1 MTDDQVWL
9 FPNIAADDLPTHDY
23 IVNAC
28 AEAGFLR
35 NGVCIQVAGKPPL
48 WVKYGSDYVMRSEGR
63 TQAHVARIVNA
74 DSVNVVRVPD
84 VHLGFSRGRQGYIVM
99 DYVCGE
105 TIANRK
111 SPTGNYTRKMSKL
124 LLPPLSGSSTSQC
137 RRTPPPAP
145 LAAVLLATASSLH
158 VEPRVLYGR
167 TTPGTG
173 KRGMLST
180 HYPYHALTLLANK
193 VLRIQ
198 GQGFRVDFQTETA
211 NGLVLCPSDLRPS
224 NFIIDDEERVWAID
238 FDSTCFLPPSF
249 MSFSLTMSSDVFTQ
263 CVARRLQYPL
273 SANLVAMYAASG
285 LMVVCGNNALGY
297 KAACV

>member
-1 MTDDQVWL
+1 MHCSNDRRRL
-9 FPNIAADDLPTHDY
+9 LPNIAADDLPTHDY

-74 DSVNVVRVPD
+74 DSENVVRVPD
-84 VHLGFSRGRQGYIVM
+84 VHLGFSGGRQGYIVK
-99 DYVCGE
+99 DYVRGE

-111 SPTGNYTRKMSKL
+111 SPTGNYYKKDVK
-124 LLPPLSGSSTSQC
+124 
-137 RRTPPPAP
+137 
-145 LAAVLLATASSLH
+145 AAVAAVKRLINITMPADTAPGPVGGGLIGNSFFVECMSSR
-158 VEPRVLYGR
+158 EY
-167 TTPGTG
+167 
-173 KRGMLST
+173 ST
-180 HYPYHALTLLANK
+180 VRQLQAQVNE

-249 MSFSLTMSSDVFTQ
+249 MSFSLTKSPDVFTQ